1 MDDYVKTLTAWSP
14 ESISNFLERQ
24 NINSIDKMLIC
35 MCLDKAEFLTNDKKE
50 PGLLLALCMVRNELT
65 PQKLAENTR
74 DKINSLNIGSRDVES
89 VQLSEVL
96 SIEGVLTLLSFLHHA
111 ANFKSEKFISNY
123 QKILEEIG
131 IDKLFTN

>member
-1 MDDYVKTLTAWSP
+1 MDDYVKTLTIWSP
-14 ESISNFLERQ
+14 ESISNFLELQ

-50 PGLLLALCMVRNELT
+50 PGLLLAICMVRNELT

-74 DKINSLNIGSRDVES
+74 DKIKSLNIGSRDVES
-89 VQLSEVL
+89 VQLSELL
-96 SIEGVLTLLSFLHHA
+96 SIEGVLTILSFLHHA
-111 ANFKSEKFISNY
+111 TNFKSEKFISNY

>member
-1 MDDYVKTLTAWSP
+1 
-14 ESISNFLERQ
+14 
-24 NINSIDKMLIC
+24 

>member
-1 MDDYVKTLTAWSP
+1 MDDYVKTLTIWSP

-50 PGLLLALCMVRNELT
+50 PGLLLALCIVRNELT

-74 DKINSLNIGSRDVES
+74 DKIKSLNIGSRDVES

>member
-123 QKILEEIG
+123 QLVLEEIG

>member
-1 MDDYVKTLTAWSP
+1 MDDYVKTLTIWSP
-14 ESISNFLERQ
+14 ESISNFLELQ

-96 SIEGVLTLLSFLHHA
+96 SIEGVLTSTFFFA
-111 ANFKSEKFISNY
+111 SRR
-123 QKILEEIG
+123 
-131 IDKLFTN
+131 

>member
-1 MDDYVKTLTAWSP
+1 MDDYVKTLTIWSP
-14 ESISNFLERQ
+14 ESISNFLELQ

-50 PGLLLALCMVRNELT
+50 PGLLLAICMVRNELT

-74 DKINSLNIGSRDVES
+74 DKIKSLNIGSRDVES

>member
-1 MDDYVKTLTAWSP
+1 MEDYVKTLTTWSP
-14 ESISNFLERQ
+14 ESISNFLELQ

-50 PGLLLALCMVRNELT
+50 PGLLLALCMVRNDLT

-89 VQLSEVL
+89 VQLSELL

-123 QKILEEIG
+123 QLVLEEIG
-131 IDKLFTN
+131 LDKLFTN

>member
-74 DKINSLNIGSRDVES
+74 DKINSINIGSRDVES

-96 SIEGVLTLLSFLHHA
+96 SIEGVLTLLSLLHHA